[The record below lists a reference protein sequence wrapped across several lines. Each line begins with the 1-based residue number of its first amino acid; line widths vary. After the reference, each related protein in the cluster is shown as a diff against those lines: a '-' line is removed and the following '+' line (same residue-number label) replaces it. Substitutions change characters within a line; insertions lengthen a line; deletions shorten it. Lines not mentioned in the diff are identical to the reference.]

1 MRTVTIIIIIL
12 FIAAVS
18 FFGFIILDYAGV
30 KIFSASESEQETIVG
45 EEEPESL
52 EPAESGTK
60 EEEKNE
66 NEIDPEKISAI
77 KIYLDGDRN
86 SGIFLGEATYGM
98 TSKEAFMIYG
108 EDFSETGYIL
118 AIDNKEYTFEPGSI
132 HYLYVYALIPKYGWN
147 YTRERIVVAG
157 EADLDENIELHIDNP
172 KDNEEITE
180 ADKSNMRVSGWS
192 VDLNFRDT
200 TGIDR
205 IEIYLNGPRGFGEFL
220 GEANYG
226 IERQDVAN
234 ALGNAY
240 YTNSGYSLNF
250 DASRLEA
257 GSENTL
263 YIYSFSTSE
272 TYYLGLRDIKMEG
285 EEKEPNAIILVVDA
299 NLNNQSIEISGW
311 AINKNKI
318 LEGKPRSL
326 DIEYSTKKIV
336 FISNKNG
343 NEDIFSMN
351 LDGSELTQLTD
362 YPGKDAYPAV
372 SPDGKKIAYTS
383 DINGTW
389 QLIVMNWDGTE
400 KMQLTRNPW
409 RSGYPSWSFDGRFI
423 FFEVFQEGD
432 WEIYRI
438 NSDGS
443 NMKRLTLNPS
453 ANDWHP
459 FGHPFQYKVIYES
472 GTVGNEDLYLMDYD
486 GKNIKRISS
495 INMRKR
501 VPTISVDGEIIAFMG
516 YEDKN
521 TFIYTMDSSGDN
533 LRKLT
538 SSPVNCGHPSISPD
552 NVYITFQASVN
563 GQDEIF
569 IMNIDGSNQIPL
581 TNIPGNDWDPV
592 FMYQTP

>member
-1 MRTVTIIIIIL
+1 MKTVTIIIIIL

-18 FFGFIILDYAGV
+18 LFGFIILDYAGV
-30 KIFSASESEQETIVG
+30 KIFSASESEQKATTG
-45 EEEPESL
+45 EEELESL
-52 EPAESGTK
+52 EPPESGFEK
-60 EEEKNE
+60 DDEKNE
-66 NEIDPEKISAI
+66 NEIDPEKISVI
-77 KIYLDGDRN
+77 EIYLDGDKN
-86 SGIFLGEATYGM
+86 NGIPLGEATYGM

-108 EDFSETGYIL
+108 DKGADSGYIL
-118 AIDNKEYTFEPGSI
+118 VWDNEEYTFEPGSI
-132 HYLYVYALIPKYGWN
+132 HYLYIYTFIPKYGWE
-147 YTRERIVVAG
+147 YTREKIIIPG
-157 EADLDENIELHIDNP
+157 ETDFDENIKLHIDDP
-172 KDNEEITE
+172 SPDKVITE
-180 ADKSNMRVSGWS
+180 ADKPNMRISGWS
-192 VDLNFRDT
+192 ADFSSANT

-205 IEIYLNGPRGFGEFL
+205 IEIYLNGPKGFGEFP

-226 IERQDVAN
+226 TERQDVAT
-234 ALGNAY
+234 AFGRAS
-240 YTNSGYSLNF
+240 YTNSGYSINF
-250 DASRLEA
+250 DASKLEA

-263 YIYSFSTSE
+263 YVYSFSTSG
-272 TYYLGLRDIKMEG
+272 TYYLAMRDIKMEG
-285 EEKEPNAIILVVDA
+285 EEKESNAIISVDA

-311 AINKNKI
+311 AINKNEI
-318 LEGKPRSL
+318 LEGKPRNL
-326 DIEYSTKKIV
+326 DVEYSTKKIV
-336 FISNKNG
+336 FVSSKDG

-400 KMQLTRNPW
+400 NIQLTRNPW

-423 FFEVFQEGD
+423 FFEVFQDGD

-443 NMKRLTLNPS
+443 SMKRLTFNPS
-453 ANDWHP
+453 AYDWHP

-472 GTVGNEDLYLMDYD
+472 GTVGNEDLYIMDYD

-501 VPTISVDGEIIAFMG
+501 IPTISADGKIIAFRG
-516 YEDKN
+516 YEGKN
-521 TFIYTMDSSGDN
+521 FFIYTMDSNGEN

-538 SSPVNCGHPSISPD
+538 DSLEYCGHPSISPD
-552 NVYITFQASVN
+552 SVYITFQASVN